1 MAYQR
6 YSILVRELY
15 CGDMG
20 FLEHWEAGTGT
31 AWTVSGILSLRDGS
45 WKTRP
50 WTSFKVTVRNGQPYL
65 LDIDYTLGDRMGF
78 NVAQALYVDQLYSY
92 RRSYSRSDPL
102 KIDLQIGSGQ
112 MEADPL
118 FQATNSL
125 AAVWNMFGMYM
136 GSSQL
141 F

>member
-1 MAYQR
+1 
-6 YSILVRELY
+6 V
-15 CGDMG
+15 
-20 FLEHWEAGTGT
+20 
-31 AWTVSGILSLRDGS
+31 VSGILSLRDGE

-50 WTSFKVTVRNGQPYL
+50 WTSFKVSVKNGYPYL

-78 NVAQALYVDQLYSY
+78 TMAQALYVDQLYGY
-92 RRSYSRSDPL
+92 RRSYSRSDVL
-102 KIDLQIGSGQ
+102 KIELQVGSGRQ
-112 MEADPL
+112 EADPL